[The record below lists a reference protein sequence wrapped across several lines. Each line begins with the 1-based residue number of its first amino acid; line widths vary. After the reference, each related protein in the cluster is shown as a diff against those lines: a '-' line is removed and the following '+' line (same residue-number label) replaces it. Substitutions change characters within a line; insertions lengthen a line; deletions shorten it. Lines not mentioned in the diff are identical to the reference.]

1 MNSKRPA
8 TISVKSLSA
17 AVERAVKVVQ
27 QKNNVQF
34 SAGLLIGPTIAGKQL
49 RDVTEIAQAEQAA
62 ASLTQEL
69 NAVAGLS
76 GAEPGV
82 LVRGGIVLCGFIA
95 PENVTF
101 GE

>member
-8 TISVKSLSA
+8 TISVKNLSA
-17 AVERAVKVVQ
+17 AVERAVTVVQ

-34 SAGLLIGPTIAGKQL
+34 ASGLLIAPTIAGKQL
-49 RDVTEIAQAEQAA
+49 NNVTEIAQAEQAA

-69 NAVAGLS
+69 SAVAGVS
-76 GAEPGV
+76 GAESAV

-95 PENVTF
+95 PENASFV
-101 GE
+101 E